1 MEERAMQGNGAG
13 SQGEVHLERIGQIA
27 ISVADV
33 ALSKEFYGEKLGMKF
48 LFDAGP
54 MAFFQC
60 GETRFMIGAGNE
72 KTVVPGG
79 TILYFKVDD
88 LRATH
93 DALVEKDVYFFQD
106 PHLVAKM
113 PDHELWMAFFKDP
126 DGYTIGLMSE
136 VGREGS

>member
-1 MEERAMQGNGAG
+1 MSGDGA
-13 SQGEVHLERIGQIA
+13 VHLDAIGQIA
-27 ISVADV
+27 ISVSDF
-33 ALSKEFYGEKLGMKF
+33 ALSREFYKDTLGMKH

-60 GETRFMIGAGNE
+60 GAVRFMVGAGNE
-72 KTVVPGG
+72 KTVTPGG

-88 LRATH
+88 LAAAH
-93 DALVEKDVYFFQD
+93 AALVEKNVFFFSD

-113 PDHELWMAFFKDP
+113 PDHDLWMAFFKDP

-136 VGREGS
+136 VKP

>member
-1 MEERAMQGNGAG
+1 MSDETV
-13 SQGEVHLERIGQIA
+13 VHLDRIGQIA
-27 ISVADV
+27 ISVSDV
-33 ALSKEFYGEKLGMKF
+33 ALSKQFYGEKLGMKF

-72 KTVVPGG
+72 KTVVAGG

-88 LRATH
+88 LAATH
-93 DALVEKDVYFFQD
+93 EALVDRDVYFMTD
-106 PHLVAKM
+106 PHLVARM
-113 PDHELWMAFFKDP
+113 PDHDLWMAFFKDP

-136 VGREGS
+136 KPRVVANS

>member
-1 MEERAMQGNGAG
+1 METNTTSLQAT
-13 SQGEVHLERIGQIA
+13 VHLDRIGQIA
-27 ISVADV
+27 ISVGDL
-33 ALSKEFYGEKLGMKF
+33 ALSKEFYRDKLGMRF

-60 GETRFMIGAGNE
+60 GEVRFMIGAGNE

-88 LRATH
+88 LAATH
-93 DALVEKDVYFFQD
+93 AALEDRGVYFLSE

-113 PDHELWMAFFKDP
+113 PDYDLWMAFLKDP

-136 VGREGS
+136 LPHAPQA